1 MCMKRVARRD
11 STHVCVLIPI
21 LILILILILTLVLE
35 SIQSESNAFTR
46 QFKAAMTAGGPGDS
60 PAQTFPKGC
69 SSVNSR

>member
-1 MCMKRVARRD
+1 
-11 STHVCVLIPI
+11 
-21 LILILILILTLVLE
+21 VLE

-46 QFKAAMTAGGPGDS
+46 QFTAAMTAGGPGDS